1 MARKNYYDEKY
12 VDDMLTEYQGIVET
26 ESDAKGR
33 KIVINKTPRVE
44 YLENEITKEV
54 LKVVKAIIFLY
65 RYDRYFI
72 EYDELE
78 ALGIM
83 ACFQNYLKW
92 DPAYGSSFNFFSLIV
107 KKCLYGVTTRNSKKR
122 EKIVYLEDLGDAV
135 HSAKFPNIKQ
145 FVDDLRDAL
154 IDIVDTTFLGKK
166 RKKYLLIANVI
177 CDYIIKT
184 QAYISKTDLYKFCGN
199 YALRASD
206 VRTFINDMKKY
217 YSDISAIIE
226 VEADDKIS
234 DQVSSGSQLEEA

>member
-1 MARKNYYDEKY
+1 MAKKNYYDEEY
-12 VDDMLTEYQGIVET
+12 VDGMLLEYQSIVET
-26 ESDAKGR
+26 EIDSKGK
-33 KIVINKTPRVE
+33 KIVVNKTPRVE

-54 LKVVKAIIFLY
+54 LKIVKAVIFLY

-92 DPAYGSSFNFFSLIV
+92 DSQYGSSFNFFSLIV

-135 HSAKFPNIKQ
+135 HSARFPNIEQ
-145 FVDDLRDAL
+145 FVSDLKDAL
-154 IDIVDTTFLGKK
+154 IDIIDSNFLGKK
-166 RKKYLLIANVI
+166 RKKYLIISNVI
-177 CDYIIKT
+177 CDYITKT
-184 QAYISKTDLYKFCGN
+184 QAYISKTDMYKFCGN

-206 VRTFINDMKKY
+206 IRAFINDMKKF
-217 YSDISAIIE
+217 YSDISSIIE
-226 VEADDKIS
+226 VEADDKVS
-234 DQVSSGSQLEEA
+234 DQVSNGSQLEEA

>member
-1 MARKNYYDEKY
+1 MAKKNYYDEKY
-12 VDDMLTEYQGIVET
+12 VDDMLMEYQAIVET
-26 ESDAKGR
+26 TQDAKGR
-33 KIVINKTPRVE
+33 RIVINKTPRVE
-44 YLENEITKEV
+44 QLETEITREV

-122 EKIVYLEDLGDAV
+122 EKNVYLEDLGDAV
-135 HSAKFPNIKQ
+135 HSSKIPNIER
-145 FVDDLRDAL
+145 FADDLKDSL
-154 IDIVDTTFLGKK
+154 HDIIDSTFLGKK
-166 RKKYLLIANVI
+166 RKKYNMIAGVI
-177 CDYIIKT
+177 CDYIVKT
-184 QAYISKTDLYKFCGN
+184 KAYISKTDLYKFCGN
-199 YALRASD
+199 YGLRASD
-206 VRTFINDMKKY
+206 VRLFINDMKGHY
-217 YSDISAIIE
+217 TDISSIIE

-234 DQVSSGSQLEEA
+234 DQVSSGSQLEE